1 MGNNVV
7 DHWEDDDSQN
17 SQIQESMSG
26 NESAMSQQEVDSD
39 ADSMVNAK
47 V

>member
-1 MGNNVV
+1 MGNHVV
-7 DHWEDDDSQN
+7 DHWEDDDSQM
-17 SQIQESMSG
+17 QESMSG